1 MSLERLTVSPR
12 RVLVACGS
20 VVALLAVA
28 VLAATRA
35 PAPLAAA
42 DATEPAPLAS
52 PQPWDP
58 PGPAD
63 LEGGQDP
70 DAPQGEDEDGVD
82 GAESPTGE
90 DPLDDADQPVEVA
103 RATAHQV
110 AADFA
115 AGYGEHHFDEEPSA
129 AVERIRPFVTDELA
143 DELTRN
149 SGAVAAGA
157 ERAARQERATATVQ
171 AVQEQGGS
179 VEDGY
184 VHLLVVV
191 RQDVTWRGGTETRW
205 PTYLVQVARA
215 GGDWRVARLLP

>member
-1 MSLERLTVSPR
+1 MSFERLTVSPR
-12 RVLVACGS
+12 RVLVVCAS
-20 VVALLAVA
+20 VVAVLTVA
-28 VLAATRA
+28 VLAAARA
-35 PAPLAAA
+35 PAPLATA

-52 PQPWDP
+52 PQPWEP
-58 PGPAD
+58 PAPAD
-63 LEGGQDP
+63 PHAGQP
-70 DAPQGEDEDGVD
+70 DAPQGGGDDSLA
-82 GAESPTGE
+82 GAESGTGA
-90 DPLDDADQPVEVA
+90 DPLDGADQPVEVA

-115 AGYGEHHFDEEPSA
+115 AGYGEHHFDEDPSA

-143 DELTRN
+143 AELTRN

-205 PTYLVQVARA
+205 PTYLVQVVRV